1 MPSRRDPLEDVEQ
14 LIERMNRQLEAA
26 TRSWSGAEFTDDEE
40 YAPIDLVEYDDEFVA
55 TVDLPGF
62 DREDVSVSVT
72 DHMLQVAAEHDESTD
87 VHEDDERVLR
97 RERRHESVHQSI
109 TLPDE
114 IDADSVTA
122 RMKNGV
128 LTVTL
133 PRIEA
138 ESSRE
143 IEIE

>member
-1 MPSRRDPLEDVEQ
+1 MPSPRDPLEDVEQ
-14 LIERMNRQLEAA
+14 LIERMNSQIEAA

-55 TVDLPGF
+55 TVDLPGL

-72 DHMLQVAAEHDESTD
+72 DHMLQVSAEHDESID
-87 VHEDDERVLR
+87 VREDDERVLR
-97 RERRHESVHQSI
+97 RERRRESVRRSI

-114 IDADSVTA
+114 IDVGSVTA
-122 RMKNGV
+122 RMKSGV

-133 PRIEA
+133 PRVEA
-138 ESSRE
+138 EASRE